1 MFGTL
6 GLRVVAIDGDG
17 VYEAL
22 QLAEFVFVG
31 AVVGFAKAA
40 EKLEKSGEQKFG
52 VIHEVGGVLGGEGEF
67 GDLGESCGFVG
78 VLVKGREGVDEPV
91 DEEHQKPLVVVGSGL
106 ENVETFVGCLL

>member
-31 AVVGFAKAA
+31 AVVGFSKAA
-40 EKLEKSGEQKFG
+40 K
-52 VIHEVGGVLGGEGEF
+52 
-67 GDLGESCGFVG
+67 
-78 VLVKGREGVDEPV
+78 
-91 DEEHQKPLVVVGSGL
+91 
-106 ENVETFVGCLL
+106 